1 MSFDELQQQ
10 WKDEP
15 LGDVQIPTEMDVLKK
30 AQTPIDEVRER
41 MKKDFIIQTSLRVL
55 TLFVPLLFN
64 FTDSLSNIFYTFY
77 FTILVFVFY
86 YNYKFYVF
94 YKHSYNLLYDS
105 RKNLLWFYYELKL
118 NIELLKASAFIS
130 TLLSGILGILIGWNI
145 KKDNLNTFP
154 IVHILDGINPIF
166 VNIGLIV
173 FAILVFFYIENLPKL
188 TYGKHLEKIKII
200 LDELDEL

>member
-1 MSFDELQQQ
+1 MNFDELQQQ

-15 LGDVQIPTEMDVLKK
+15 SDNVQIPTEIDVLKK
-30 AQTPIDEVRER
+30 AQTPIDEVRYR

-55 TLFVPLLFN
+55 TLCVPFLFN
-64 FTDSLSNIFYTFY
+64 FTDSLSSIFYTFY
-77 FTILVFVFY
+77 FTILVFVLY

-94 YKHSYNLLYDS
+94 YKHSYSLIFDS

-145 KKDNLNTFP
+145 KKDNLDRFP
-154 IVHILDGINPIF
+154 IVHILDGVNPLF
-166 VNIGLIV
+166 VNIGLII
-173 FAILVFFYIENLPKL
+173 FAILVFYYVENLPKL
-188 TYGKHLEKIKII
+188 TYGKHLEKIKKV